1 MKYLTND
8 SPHER
13 LVGNAESGEAYE
25 KEQSSC
31 FHEPQEMTND
41 QKPLRKRK
49 GKNKMSYDLCSYEH
63 NSIQSGQTA
72 NYSSC

>member
-13 LVGNAESGEAYE
+13 LAGNAESGEAYE
-25 KEQSSC
+25 KEQPSC

-41 QKPLRKRK
+41 QKPLNKKK
-49 GKNKMSYDLCSYEH
+49 GKK
-63 NSIQSGQTA
+63 IK
-72 NYSSC
+72 